1 MGSWQQ
7 KDNSP
12 PQGPYDPP
20 QHGTHLPFRCMRN
33 PDSAMNSANPFLPS
47 PADTVVDMPRDAMIQ
62 HESDFHTSA
71 PGHQSIFSTSQMDM
85 MDGFFQLINSDGS
98 LDLNFGEGL
107 NFSDQWDNSFQQP
120 PPTVLGYQ
128 THPPNTSVDAILSS
142 ANFVPYL
149 STQAHTPPLI
159 SPEVLGAAQALSR
172 PNVHSHH
179 QYDVMHT
186 QMPASMAPPVGSMP
200 SHQYSQYTNG
210 YRHDSV
216 ADHQMLSNGYTDMYG
231 SVPHGLP
238 TRSVL
243 HPEISFGTDR
253 NFSGGNFNPS
263 EANIEGK
270 IFQEQDAILGCLQPN
285 TSAAP
290 TRVSSP
296 QPNGPPAEAKSKSPL
311 KLRTTQEFVAAAIKS
326 EPDERIEPPKKRRKS
341 KPKMSP
347 DANETAEF
355 SPNVPASRPRLVTS
369 GSIGSIPEHAVA
381 NENSPV
387 EETPPPSAGG
397 KRRRGG
403 AGAAKKPPR
412 QNLSEAQKRQNHIKS
427 EQKRRWQ
434 IKEAFQDVEELVPG
448 VKGASMSKS
457 VILNNTAD
465 YLMDLLQKNEI
476 LKQRLAAAGITP
488 TPI

>member
-1 MGSWQQ
+1 
-7 KDNSP
+7 
-12 PQGPYDPP
+12 
-20 QHGTHLPFRCMRN
+20 
-33 PDSAMNSANPFLPS
+33 
-47 PADTVVDMPRDAMIQ
+47 MIQ
-62 HESDFHTSA
+62 HESDFHTPA
-71 PGHQSIFSTSQMDM
+71 PGHQSLFSTSQMDM
-85 MDGFFQLINSDGS
+85 MHGFFQMINSDGS

-120 PPTVLGYQ
+120 PTVLGYQ

-142 ANFVPYL
+142 ANFAPYL
-149 STQAHTPPLI
+149 STQAHAPPLI

-186 QMPASMAPPVGSMP
+186 QMPTSMAPPVGSVP

-210 YRHDSV
+210 HRHDAV

-238 TRSVL
+238 TRTVL

-253 NFSGGNFNPS
+253 NFTGGNFNPS

-290 TRVSSP
+290 TRASSP

-311 KLRTTQEFVAAAIKS
+311 KLRTTQEFVPTIKS

-341 KPKMSP
+341 KPRISP
-347 DANETAEF
+347 DADETAEF
-355 SPNVPASRPRLVTS
+355 GPN
-369 GSIGSIPEHAVA
+369 HAVA
-381 NENSPV
+381 NEHSPV